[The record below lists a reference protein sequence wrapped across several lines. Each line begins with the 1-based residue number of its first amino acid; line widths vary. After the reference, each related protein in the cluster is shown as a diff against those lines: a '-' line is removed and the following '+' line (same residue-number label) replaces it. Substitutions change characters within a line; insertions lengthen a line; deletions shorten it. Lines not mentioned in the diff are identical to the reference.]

1 MHVTIARTLQT
12 KGKRRMR
19 TESRKALS
27 PVVASVILIAVAVAL
42 SIAVGAWTGALTF
55 GYTSTEQ
62 LRISSMTFDIPGNT
76 ITLGVKNLGTSPV
89 TIYEAW
95 VNNVKQ
101 NSTNPTFP
109 EAVIANS
116 EMVLNIT
123 LSSLKNGNNYQV
135 GLVSSRGNKFLYT
148 AST

>member
-1 MHVTIARTLQT
+1 MCALP
-12 KGKRRMR
+12 KRKEKERMR
-19 TESRKALS
+19 TKSRKAFS
-27 PVVASVILIAVAVAL
+27 PVVASIILIAVAVAL
-42 SIAVGAWTGALTF
+42 SIAVSAWTGALTF

-62 LRISSMTFDIPGNT
+62 LRISSMTFDIPGN
-76 ITLGVKNLGTSPV
+76 IIALSVKNLGTSPV

-95 VNNVKQ
+95 VNNVRQ
-101 NSTNPTFP
+101 NSTNPAFP

-123 LSSLKNGNNYQV
+123 VSSLKNGCNYQV

>member
-1 MHVTIARTLQT
+1 MGT
-12 KGKRRMR
+12 K
-19 TESRKALS
+19 SRKALS
-27 PVVASVILIAVAVAL
+27 PVVASVILIAVVVAL
-42 SIAVGAWTGALTF
+42 SIVVGAWTGALTF

-62 LRISSMTFDIPGNT
+62 LRISSMIFDIPSNT
-76 ITLGVKNLGTSPV
+76 ITVSVKNLGTSPV

-101 NSTNPTFP
+101 NSTNPAFP
-109 EAVIANS
+109 EAVAANS
-116 EMVLNIT
+116 QMVLNIT
-123 LSSLKNGNNYQV
+123 LSSLKNGYNYQV

>member
-1 MHVTIARTLQT
+1 MVI
-12 KGKRRMR
+12 K
-19 TESRKALS
+19 SRKALS

-42 SIAVGAWTGALTF
+42 SIVVGAWTGALTF

-62 LRISSMTFDIPGNT
+62 LRISSMTFDIPSNT
-76 ITLGVKNLGTSPV
+76 ITVSVKNLGTSPV

-95 VNNVKQ
+95 VNNVRQ
-101 NSTNPTFP
+101 NSTNPAFP
-109 EAVIANS
+109 EAVNANS

-123 LSSLKNGNNYQV
+123 LSSLKNGYNYQV

>member
-1 MHVTIARTLQT
+1 MKT
-12 KGKRRMR
+12 KG
-19 TESRKALS
+19 RKALS

-62 LRISSMTFDIPGNT
+62 LRISSMAFDMPSNT
-76 ITLGVKNLGTSPV
+76 ITLGVKNLGTSAV
-89 TIYEAW
+89 TINEAW

-101 NSTNPTFP
+101 NSTNPAFP
-109 EAVIANS
+109 ATVTANS
-116 EMVLNIT
+116 QMVLNIT
-123 LSSLKNGNNYQV
+123 LSSSLKSGFSYQV
-135 GLVSSRGNKFLYT
+135 ILVSSRGNKFLYT